1 MGNEMHMLANSRQL
15 DARSERHKL
24 LTALARRFCLHGI
37 IYMHLTGGELTGQ
50 TLWLAHT
57 FQEDVAM
64 QLECE
69 HMPTL
74 QQMLRLGHNCVRPRP
89 LSECMQLH
97 KLARGLP
104 LEVKKGFVFP
114 LHGPHG
120 SFALVLALHE
130 DETALKQQ
138 MPALHLFMTR
148 FFERFL
154 EYAAQHQQAKATD
167 AQLSRRELE
176 CLYWCACGKSY
187 WETAVILGLSER
199 TVTHHMNTVRR
210 KLGVQSNAQAVAI
223 ASLNGLFVDIICEP
237 TPPPRRQA

>member
-1 MGNEMHMLANSRQL
+1 MENGAQMPAGSSRL
-15 DARSERHKL
+15 DASSGGRKL

-37 IYMHLTGGELTGQ
+37 LYMHLAGGQLAGQ

-57 FQEDVAM
+57 FTGEAAAR
-64 QLECE
+64 LERE
-69 HMPTL
+69 HLPTL
-74 QQMLRLGHNCVRPRP
+74 QQMLRLGHGCVRPRP
-89 LSECMQLH
+89 LSECAHLQE
-97 KLARGLP
+97 LAGSLP
-104 LEVKKGFVFP
+104 LEVVKGFAFP

-120 SFALVLALHE
+120 SFALALALHE
-130 DETALKQQ
+130 DEAALKQR

-154 EYAAQHQQAKATD
+154 EHAARHRQTEAAE

-199 TVTHHMNTVRR
+199 TVTHHMNAVRR

-223 ASLNGLFVDIICEP
+223 ASLNGLFVDFICESD
-237 TPPPRRQA
+237 PPRRSA